1 MDNILRILAAFL
13 STSVFAALLG
23 MGLAA
28 ASRKLKVEK
37 DEDVEKLIRILPG
50 LNCGACGYA
59 GCESYAEALASGAD
73 TDASK
78 CSPGGPDTRAGLNRE
93 LGLESDG
100 GGPAVRMVAR
110 LACLGGE
117 GVAVREYRYLG
128 YGDCESAHLQF
139 DGDKGCKYGCLG
151 LGSCV
156 KSCPVDAIAY
166 TADGLVKVDEERCI
180 GCEICVT
187 VCPTG
192 VMKMVRADSTW
203 FVACSSRDTAK
214 VTKSL
219 CSAGCIGCRI
229 CERKFPD
236 AGFIVT
242 DNLSELIYNGNSGEG
257 REGAAAACPPKCIIR
272 VKDE

>member
-23 MGLAA
+23 LGLAA

-37 DEDVEKLIRILPG
+37 DEKVEALISVLPG

-59 GCESYAEALASGAD
+59 GCESYAEALASGND
-73 TDASK
+73 TDAAK
-78 CSPGGPDTRAGLNRE
+78 CSPGGSETLSGLGDL
-93 LGLESDG
+93 LGLTVDTN
-100 GGPAVRMVAR
+100 AVRMVAR
-110 LACLGGE
+110 LACLGNDK
-117 GVAVREYRYLG
+117 VAVKEFQYRG
-128 YGDCESAHLQF
+128 YADCEAAITHF

-156 KSCPVDAIAY
+156 KSCPVDAIDY
-166 TADGLVKVDEERCI
+166 TGDGLVVVDPDKCI
-180 GCEICVT
+180 GCEICVA

-192 VMKMVRADSTW
+192 VMKMIPADADW
-203 FVACSSRDTAK
+203 FVACNSRDKAK

-236 AGFIVT
+236 GGFVVT
-242 DNLSELIYNGNSGEG
+242 DNLSILEYNVSTGEG
-257 REGAAAACPPKCIIR
+257 RDAAAAACPPKCIIQIAR
-272 VKDE
+272 EKD